1 MLWHDILERADK
13 TNKALQNP
21 KLHLNIMV
29 ASMKSLKEFV
39 MSKRECFEEYE
50 RKGAEK
56 AGTHKYLLARSR
68 IKSELLTPVECG
80 HAPST
85 QMSPSRKFCVESFL
99 PVIDQYASALNR
111 RMGAYDHISS
121 LFGFLS
127 RLVELDSGSVRS
139 AGDKLAA
146 HYKNDLDSSSFG
158 NELVQF
164 KEFVRVFLGKEQ
176 LDVSMENFMYTLIRE
191 KGVQDE
197 FPNVEIALRIYLV
210 LMITNCS
217 AERSFSKMKLIKNR
231 LRTSMLQERFTN
243 LALLSIESDILR
255 EINFDDIINDFANR
269 KARKAHL

>member
-1 MLWHDILERADK
+1 
-13 TNKALQNP
+13 
-21 KLHLNIMV
+21 
-29 ASMKSLKEFV
+29 

-80 HAPST
+80 HAPFT

-176 LDVSMENFMYTLIRE
+176 LDVSMENFIYTLIHE

-210 LMITNCS
+210 LLITNCS